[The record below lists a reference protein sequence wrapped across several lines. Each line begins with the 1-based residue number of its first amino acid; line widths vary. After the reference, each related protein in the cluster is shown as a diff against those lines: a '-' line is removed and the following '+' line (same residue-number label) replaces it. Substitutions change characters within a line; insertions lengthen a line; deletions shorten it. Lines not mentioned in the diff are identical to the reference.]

1 VAVSTGIAR
10 AALMACLAIPLQ
22 NARAA
27 DPLDVPVI
35 LPLTGSGAFG
45 GNGFKNDLVAA
56 QDSINAKTPVLRLQF
71 HDDQTNPQQAVQVM
85 AQIAPS
91 HPLVVLGS
99 SIVAS
104 CNAIAPFTTAAGP
117 VLFCMSPSF
126 NPKPGSFGF
135 VTGVPTGVQIGT
147 LLTYLRAKGLT
158 RIASLNTTDA
168 TGQNGDHDLQ
178 TALAD
183 PQGNGITLVAQTH
196 FNPTDLTVTAQL
208 EQIRASGAQAVF
220 AWTTGTPLA
229 TVFKGMTQTGLDIPV
244 ATTAGNQTF
253 EEMAAFSSFLPNHL
267 LIASALF
274 PPHDGLL
281 SLDPRV
287 EAEQHRMYAALTARG
302 LKPDVSA
309 EAWDAGLIVAAALQK
324 LGADATPETMRK
336 FVAGLT
342 DFPGANGI
350 YNFVAHPQRG
360 LGPDSAT
367 VVTYDRAQPSWT
379 WLSQPGGEPLGR

>member
-1 VAVSTGIAR
+1 MTVSTALLR
-10 AALMACLAIPLQ
+10 AALIACLAIPLQ
-22 NARAA
+22 NAHAA
-27 DPLDVPVI
+27 DPLTVPVI

-45 GNGFKNDLVAA
+45 GNGFKNDLVAV
-56 QDSINAKTPVLRLQF
+56 QDSINAKSPVLRLQF
-71 HDDQTNPQQAVQVM
+71 HDDQTNPQQDVQIM
-85 AQIAPS
+85 AQILPS

-99 SIVAS
+99 SIVAG

-117 VLFCMSPSF
+117 VQFCLSPSF
-126 NPKPGSFGF
+126 NPKPASFGF
-135 VTGVPTGVQIGT
+135 VTGVPTGVQIAT
-147 LLTYLRAKGLT
+147 LLTYLRAKGWT

-168 TGQNGDHDLQ
+168 TGQNGDRDLQ
-178 TALAD
+178 TALAS
-183 PQGNGITLVAQTH
+183 PQGHGLSLVAQAH
-196 FNPTDLTVTAQL
+196 FNPSDLTVTAQL
-208 EQIRASGAQAVF
+208 EQIRAAGAQALF

-229 TVFKGMTQTGLDIPV
+229 TVFKGMTQSGLDIPV

-253 EEMAAFSSFLPNHL
+253 EEMSAFSGFLPKHL

-281 SLDPRV
+281 TLDPRV
-287 EAEQHRMYAALTARG
+287 EAEQHRMYAALAAHK

-309 EAWDAGLIVAAALQK
+309 EAWDAGLIIAAALQK
-324 LGADATPETMRK
+324 LGPDATPETMRK
-336 FVAGLT
+336 LVAGLT

-367 VVTYDRAQPSWT
+367 VVTYNTAQPSWT
-379 WLSQPGGEPLGR
+379 WLSQPGGAPLEH